1 MGTTEASALDRALRE
16 LPAIAILRAGG
27 AAHLVPAAE
36 TLFAEGFR
44 VLEFPLT
51 TPGALDALR
60 QTRELLPADAVVG
73 AGTVLTADDAQAALD
88 AGAQLLVSPVLCA
101 EAMAVG
107 VRLGV
112 PTVPGAFTPSEILA
126 AQADGATLVKL
137 FPAAVVGP
145 QYLAAVRQPLPGV
158 RIVPTG
164 GVSLDNA
171 RAWFAAGA
179 VALGLGGPLL
189 GDSLATG
196 DLAALRTSARAWV
209 TELSR
214 ARPALPTSS

>member
-1 MGTTEASALDRALRE
+1 MGTSEPSAFELALRD
-16 LPAIAILRAGG
+16 LPAIAILRAAG
-27 AAHLVPAAE
+27 AVHLMSAAE

-60 QTRELLPADAVVG
+60 RARKQLPAAAVVG
-73 AGTVLTADDAQAALD
+73 AGTVLTADDARAAID
-88 AGAQLLVSPVLCA
+88 AGAQLLVSPALCA

-107 VRLGV
+107 VRAGV
-112 PTVPGAFTPSEILA
+112 PTVPGAFTPTEILA
-126 AQADGATLVKL
+126 AQAGGATLVKL

-145 QYLAAVRQPLPGV
+145 QYLAALRQPLPGV

-179 VALGLGGPLL
+179 VALGLGSPLL
-189 GDSLATG
+189 GDSLETG
-196 DLAALRTSARAWV
+196 DLSALRSSARAWV
-209 TELSR
+209 AELSR
-214 ARPALPTSS
+214 ARPALPNSS